1 MAEGQAEEKTGGQQR
16 SSGAASLENVREG
29 GRTERCSVTRQ
40 GGGRRRWGEDGEEDF
55 RLDMFVLTLKIKNAG
70 IFSPHLDEK
79 MLTRNFC
86 F

>member
-40 GGGRRRWGEDGEEDF
+40 GGERRWGEDGEENF

-70 IFSPHLDEK
+70 ILSPHLS
-79 MLTRNFC
+79 RR
-86 F
+86 

>member
-29 GRTERCSVTRQ
+29 GRTERCSVTSQ

-70 IFSPHLDEK
+70 IFSPHLS
-79 MLTRNFC
+79 RR
-86 F
+86 